1 MVSIFIVKSDRV
13 LLTRRFSD
21 GLWQASCVGDG
32 VPGDVL
38 DRELGLRTRLVRC
51 DDDVYR
57 GVSSDHITTSHE
69 IDEIEWVL
77 IEDLPRFVSREPVD
91 ADLGR
96 ALEAFL
102 VGIGSSVRLTL

>member
-77 IEDLPRFVSREPVD
+77 IEDLPRFVSQNRYDPS
-91 ADLGR
+91 LIF
-96 ALEAFL
+96 ALNAFL
-102 VGIGSSVRLTL
+102 ASIGSLIEL